1 MLRRRFLTTGAAT
14 LMGISG
20 AARAARAMTGM
31 AESQR
36 AIPPTAAAGRTTPA
50 SWFPETASA
59 EEFRA
64 LALVAMQ
71 AAQQAGADYADIR
84 IGVQR
89 SFGLGRAQIG
99 VGYGVRARVAGS
111 WCFQHGNI
119 LTSDAI
125 ASAARTAVTGAR
137 ASAKLNVL
145 LGNTAVTEL
154 APAPVVTGE
163 WRSPVEIDP
172 FSVPIDEYRLLTNTF
187 AEPVKS
193 LGFVNSSGTLS
204 WMVETR
210 VFASTAGSLVTQELT
225 RGGAG
230 IFVNA
235 RLPENESDDVTLRV
249 PGLELRSAGFETAVR
264 SDDFPSRIRAT
275 AEEAI
280 RWRALPLRSF
290 QDVGRHAVVCDG
302 AAFAKLIGQTVI
314 MALDGDRIGGL
325 EADAS
330 GPSFLTPVSD
340 IVGAATP
347 LFSPLL
353 TIGSHRAVPSPT
365 AVRWDDEGV
374 APEPVSLIE
383 KGRVVDYH
391 TTRETAPLLA
401 DWYRQRGRQL
411 RSHGTAVAPT
421 PASLPMGGGGDVS
434 IAPSTERATIEDLT
448 RGMARGFLVLG
459 GSVDA
464 SPGLTRALLQPD
476 IVIEIQ
482 RGQPV
487 ARVPNLWFSFETN
500 AVANRSL
507 SALGDARTLGT
518 ATAITAKGMPWES
531 MVHPVRAPAALLKD
545 IAVIRTDQR

>member
-1 MLRRRFLTTGAAT
+1 
-14 LMGISG
+14 
-20 AARAARAMTGM
+20 MTGM

-50 SWFPETASA
+50 SWFPDAPSA
-59 EEFRA
+59 EEFRM

-71 AAQQAGADYADIR
+71 AAQQAGADYTDIR

-89 SFGLGRAQIG
+89 HFAPVSARIG
-99 VGYGVRARVAGS
+99 VGYGVRARVDGS
-111 WCFQHGNI
+111 WCFHRGNI
-119 LTSDAI
+119 LTSDAV

-145 LGNTAVTEL
+145 LGHAAFTEL

-172 FSVPIDEYRLLTNTF
+172 FSVAVDDYRRLAFTF
-187 AEPVKS
+187 SEPVKS
-193 LGFVNSSGTLS
+193 LGFVNSEGSLYWT
-204 WMVETR
+204 VETR

-225 RGGAG
+225 RGGPR
-230 IFVNA
+230 IRVNA
-235 RLPENESDDVTLRV
+235 WLPEDAYDGVFLSV
-249 PGLELRSAGFETAVR
+249 PGLEELRSTGYESAVR
-264 SDDFPSRIRAT
+264 SDEFPARIRAT

-290 QDVGRHAVVCDG
+290 QEVGRYAVVCDG
-302 AAFAKLIGQTVI
+302 AAFASLIGQTVS
-314 MALDGDRIGGL
+314 MALDGDRVGGL
-325 EADAS
+325 ETDAS
-330 GPSFLTPVSD
+330 GSSFLTPVSD
-340 IVGAATP
+340 IVGASTP
-347 LFSPLL
+347 HFSPLL
-353 TIGSHRAVPSPT
+353 TIASGRAVPSST

-411 RSHGTAVAPT
+411 RSHGGSVAPT
-421 PASLPMGGGGDVS
+421 PASLPMGSGGDVRV
-434 IAPSTERATIEDLT
+434 APSTERATLEDLT
-448 RGMARGFLVLG
+448 RGIAHGFLVLG

-464 SPGLTRALLQPD
+464 SPGLTRGYLRSGL
-476 IVIEIQ
+476 VIEIQ
-482 RGQPV
+482 RGKPV
-487 ARVPNLWFSFETN
+487 ARVPNLWFSFATN

-518 ATAITAKGMPWES
+518 ATAITAKGMPWER
-531 MVHPVRAPAALLKD
+531 MEHPVRAPAALLKD
-545 IAVIRTDQR
+545 VDVIRTDQR